1 MAAVLNPYVNFNG
14 NAREAITFYQ
24 SVLGG
29 ELTLSTF
36 GEFQMAQDPSQADL
50 VMHSQLTTDGGL
62 VLMASDTPD
71 GMDLTVGSNVSISL
85 SGDDEAE
92 IRGYWDGI
100 TADGQV
106 TVPFERA
113 PWGDYFGMAVDRF
126 GINWLLN
133 LTGAA
138 AQG

>member
-1 MAAVLNPYVNFNG
+1 MTTLNPYLNFRG
-14 NAREAITFYQ
+14 TAREAITFYQ

-50 VMHSQLTTDGGL
+50 VMHSQLSTDGGL

-106 TVPFERA
+106 SVPFEQA

-126 GINWLLN
+126 GINWLFN

-138 AQG
+138 AQA

>member
-1 MAAVLNPYVNFNG
+1 MTTLNPYLNFRG
-14 NAREAITFYQ
+14 TAREAITFYQ

-50 VMHSQLTTDGGL
+50 VMHSQLTTDRGI

-71 GMDLTVGSNVSISL
+71 GMDLAVGSNVSISL

-92 IRGYWDGI
+92 IRGYWDAI

-106 TVPFERA
+106 TVPFEQA

-126 GINWLLN
+126 GINWLFN

-138 AQG
+138 DQG

>member
-1 MAAVLNPYVNFNG
+1 MTTLNPYLNFRG
-14 NAREAITFYQ
+14 TAREAITFYQ

-106 TVPFERA
+106 TVPFEQA

-126 GINWLLN
+126 GINWLFN

>member
-1 MAAVLNPYVNFNG
+1 MTTLNPYLNFRG
-14 NAREAITFYQ
+14 TAREAITFYR

-106 TVPFERA
+106 TVPFEQA

-126 GINWLLN
+126 GINWLFN

>member
-1 MAAVLNPYVNFNG
+1 MTTLNPYLNFRG
-14 NAREAITFYQ
+14 TAREAITFYQ

-106 TVPFERA
+106 TVPFEQA
-113 PWGDYFGMAVDRF
+113 PWGDCFGMAVDRF
-126 GINWLLN
+126 GINWLFN

>member
-1 MAAVLNPYVNFNG
+1 MTTLNPYLNFRG
-14 NAREAITFYQ
+14 TAREAITFYQ

-106 TVPFERA
+106 TVPFEQA
-113 PWGDYFGMAVDRF
+113 PWDDYFGMAVDRF
-126 GINWLLN
+126 GINWLFN

>member
-1 MAAVLNPYVNFNG
+1 MTTLNPYLNFRG
-14 NAREAITFYQ
+14 TAREAITFYQ

-50 VMHSQLTTDGGL
+50 VMHSQLSTDGGL

-106 TVPFERA
+106 TVPFEQA

-126 GINWLLN
+126 GINWLFN

-138 AQG
+138 AQA

>member
-1 MAAVLNPYVNFNG
+1 MTTLNPYLNFRG
-14 NAREAITFYQ
+14 TAREAITFYQ

-29 ELTLSTF
+29 ELTVSTF

-50 VMHSQLTTDGGL
+50 VMHSQLTTDRGI

-92 IRGYWDGI
+92 IRGYWDAI

-106 TVPFERA
+106 TVPFEQA

-126 GINWLLN
+126 GINWLFN

>member
-1 MAAVLNPYVNFNG
+1 MTTLNPYLNFRG
-14 NAREAITFYQ
+14 TAREAITFYQ

-29 ELTLSTF
+29 EVTLSTF

-50 VMHSQLTTDGGL
+50 VMHSQLSTDGGL

-106 TVPFERA
+106 TVPFEQA

-126 GINWLLN
+126 GIHWLFN
-133 LTGAA
+133 LSGAA